1 MLETA
6 LRQRLPRLDPDQAQ
20 AMTRLLGALAHA
32 GLRAAPWHE
41 PEQRPEF
48 DPATV
53 WVAFDSD
60 FGELRLAPLKA
71 AGRPV
76 AVRAVEG
83 RIDPAAVGG
92 ALEASEPLIATLEQA
107 IGSPLTPRSL
117 HAGPRR
123 GSCAVR
129 LQTGDGHAARL
140 GMAHEACERLQPPPL
155 RALPPSLLPVRLPCR
170 VMLGSCRL
178 ARAEWDGLEPGDVL
192 LPAHDPGSPWPV
204 RATVFHQRH
213 EASAW
218 FHPQQGVLNFSNTE
232 HHPMSD
238 PNSGRQTADTA
249 HGEGSDWESLPVRV
263 RFELQ
268 RVSVPLGVLAGLQ
281 PGAVIH
287 VARSAQSISVD
298 LLTDDR
304 LIGRGEVVALGD
316 GFGVRV
322 RELLPASR

>member
-1 MLETA
+1 MLDAE
-6 LRQRLPRLDPDQAQ
+6 LLQRLPRVDSAQAD
-20 AMTRLLGALAHA
+20 AMTRLLAVLAHA

-41 PEQRPEF
+41 PEQRAEF

-60 FGELRLAPLKA
+60 LGELRLAPLRA

-76 AVRAVEG
+76 AVRAASG
-83 RIDPAAVGG
+83 RIDPAAVGN
-92 ALEASEPLIATLEQA
+92 ALEASEPLIGTLEQA
-107 IGSPLTPRSL
+107 FGSPLVPRSL

-123 GSCAVR
+123 GTCSVR
-129 LQTGDGHAARL
+129 LQSSDGHAARIGL
-140 GMAHEACERLQPPPL
+140 AHEACERL
-155 RALPPSLLPVRLPCR
+155 LPPAMTSLPPALLPVRLPCR
-170 VMLGSCRL
+170 VALGSCLLSRDEWSAL
-178 ARAEWDGLEPGDVL
+178 AIDDVL
-192 LPAHDPGSPWPV
+192 LPAHDLSSPWPV

-213 EASAW
+213 EATAW
-218 FHPQQGVLNFSNTE
+218 FRPQEGVLVFANQE

-238 PNSGRQTADTA
+238 PNSGRQMADPSSPGT
-249 HGEGSDWESLPVRV
+249 SDWESLPVRV

-287 VARSAQSISVD
+287 VARSAQAISVD

>member
-1 MLETA
+1 MLDPE
-6 LRQRLPRLDPDQAQ
+6 LLQRLPSIDPAQAD
-20 AMTRLLGALAHA
+20 AMTRLLGVLAHA
-32 GLRAAPWHE
+32 GLRASPWHE
-41 PEQRPEF
+41 PEQRADF

-60 FGELRLAPLKA
+60 LGELRLAPLKA

-76 AVRAVEG
+76 AVRAASG
-83 RIDPAAVGG
+83 RIDPAAVGS
-92 ALEASEPLIATLEQA
+92 ALEASEPLIGTLEQA
-107 IGSPLTPRSL
+107 IGSPLVPRSL

-129 LQTGDGHAARL
+129 LQSRDGHAARIGL
-140 GMAHEACERLQPPPL
+140 SHEACERLQPAPMS
-155 RALPPSLLPVRLPCR
+155 ALPAALLPVRLPCR
-170 VMLGSCRL
+170 VALGACLLSRD
-178 ARAEWDGLEPGDVL
+178 EWGGMTPGDVL
-192 LPAHDPGSPWPV
+192 LPAHDLSSPWPV

-213 EASAW
+213 EATAW
-218 FHPQQGVLNFSNTE
+218 FRPQEGVLVFTNEE

-238 PNSGRQTADTA
+238 PNSGRQMADPNQA
-249 HGEGSDWESLPVRV
+249 GGSDWESLPVRV

-287 VARSAQSISVD
+287 VARSAQAISVD

-322 RELLPASR
+322 RELLPATR